1 VPLQNSALLWRFFFL
16 HRVCTIYRLMHRPRR
31 VKWLRLGALVI
42 GVLAPSLVQAGGFVQ
57 TNLVSDVPG
66 LAANLDPNLKN
77 PWGISLGPMS
87 PFWVSDQVTGVA
99 TIYNGSG
106 ALQALVVT
114 IPGGNPTGQIFNSTA
129 DFIMSTGGKAIFLF
143 ATLDG
148 NIAGWNGSLGTT
160 AQAPVLG
167 TGAVYTGLALANNG
181 SGNFLYAANNAGG
194 SIHVFNGVFAPT
206 TLAGSFT
213 DPGLPAGY
221 TPYNIQNLGGT
232 LYVTYESEALG
243 GGVVDAFDADGNFVR
258 RISANGAG
266 GPLEAPWGLAIAPA
280 GFGEFGGALL
290 VGNEDDGHISAFDPT
305 TGAFLGQLLDE
316 NGQPI
321 ANTGLWG
328 LTFGNDGNGGDV
340 DTLYFAAG
348 INEEVNG
355 LFGSIRPLAESE
367 VPQLSSLA
375 LLGVSCV
382 GLLGWG
388 WRYRSIPRSA

>member
-1 VPLQNSALLWRFFFL
+1 
-16 HRVCTIYRLMHRPRR
+16 MHRPRR
-31 VKWLRLGALVI
+31 VNWLRLGALVI
-42 GVLAPSLVQAGGFVQ
+42 GVLAPSLAQAVGFVQ

-66 LAANLDPNLKN
+66 LAANLDANLKN

-87 PFWVSDQVTGVA
+87 PFWVSNQVTGVT

-106 ALQALVVT
+106 APQPLVVT
-114 IPGGNPTGQIFNSTA
+114 IPGGDPTGQVFNSTP
-129 DFIMSTGGKAIFLF
+129 DFNLSTGGKAIFLF

-148 NIAGWNGSLGTT
+148 NIAGWNSTLGTT
-160 AQAPVLG
+160 AQTPVLG

-181 SGNFLYAANNAGG
+181 SGNFLYAANNAGS
-194 SIHVFNGVFAPT
+194 SIQVFNGAFAPA

-213 DPGLPAGY
+213 DPGLPSGF

-232 LYVTYESEALG
+232 LYVTYENEAEG
-243 GGVVDAFDADGNFVR
+243 GGVVDAFDANGNFLR
-258 RISANGAG
+258 RISANSAG

-290 VGNEDDGHISAFDPT
+290 VGNEDDGRISAFDPT

-328 LTFGNDGNGGDV
+328 LTFGNGVTGGDM

-355 LFGSIRPLAESE
+355 LFGSIRPLAA
-367 VPQLSSLA
+367 VPELPSLA
-375 LLGVSCV
+375 LLGMS
-382 GLLGWG
+382 GISLLA
-388 WRYRSIPRSA
+388 WRWRRSWSARSA

>member
-1 VPLQNSALLWRFFFL
+1 MVW
-16 HRVCTIYRLMHRPRR
+16 TRPSDRR
-31 VKWLRLGALVI
+31 AGAEPR
-42 GVLAPSLVQAGGFVQ
+42 PSVVQ

-66 LAANLDPNLKN
+66 LAANTDPNLKN
-77 PWGISLGPMS
+77 PWGISFGPTS

-99 TIYNGSG
+99 TLYNGSG
-106 ALQALVVT
+106 TPQSLIVT
-114 IPGGNPTGQIFNSTA
+114 IPGGNPTGQVFNSTA
-129 DFIMSTGGKAIFLF
+129 DFTLSAGGKALFLF

-148 NIAGWNGSLGTT
+148 NIAGWNSSLGTT
-160 AQAPVLG
+160 AQTMVLG
-167 TGAVYTGLALANNG
+167 GPGTVYTGLALANNG
-181 SGNFLYAANNAGG
+181 AGNFLYAANNAGG
-194 SIHVFNGVFAPT
+194 TIHVFDSTFTPT

-232 LYVTYESEALG
+232 LYVTYENESLG
-243 GGVVDAFDADGNFVR
+243 GGVVDAFDVNGNFVR

-266 GPLEAPWGLAIAPA
+266 GPLEAPWGLALAPA

-290 VGNEDDGHISAFDPT
+290 VGNEDDGRISAFDPT

-328 LTFGNDGNGGDV
+328 LTFGNGVSGGDM

-355 LFGSIRPLAESE
+355 LFGSIRPLAA
-367 VPQLSSLA
+367 VPELPSLA
-375 LLGVSCV
+375 LLGMSGMSV
-382 GLLGWG
+382 LA
-388 WRYRSIPRSA
+388 WRWWRSWSARSA